1 MTHAKQIAITS
12 CGALTP
18 LGDAPSTWQAL
29 LAGTVAFAPAT
40 RNRPYL
46 AAHCELPR
54 RDESL
59 FSRRCLALAL
69 EATRGLK
76 LDPSVDASRRTLV
89 LATTK
94 AEIDQWELQRA
105 MRVAKPDQG
114 VVLSEMAR
122 ELAARLGIEC
132 RVLCVST
139 ACCSG
144 AQAVIEA
151 AEMIEDGDCD
161 EAVVIGADA
170 LSLFIEH
177 GFGALQAISKTGARP
192 FDAARDGLTLGEA
205 GAAVVLG
212 TVPVRE
218 ANKGQPAT
226 QSLGEVGSPSLDERA
241 LKGGDCPLRGQ
252 SPLLLGWGSSN
263 DANHISGPSR
273 DGSGLALAIERA
285 LGGLDKS
292 RVAAICAHGTATR
305 FNDAMEA
312 HAFRAVF
319 GERIPPVFSIKGN
332 LGHTLGAAGVL
343 ELIVSARCAQDRLAP
358 PTAGFERQSP
368 DEPKLDVV
376 HVKPR
381 SLPAGYILS
390 TNSGFGGMN
399 TALVVEAP

>member
-1 MTHAKQIAITS
+1 M
-12 CGALTP
+12 
-18 LGDAPSTWQAL
+18 
-29 LAGTVAFAPAT
+29 
-40 RNRPYL
+40 
-46 AAHCELPR
+46 EL
-54 RDESL
+54 
-59 FSRRCLALAL
+59 
-69 EATRGLK
+69 
-76 LDPSVDASRRTLV
+76 
-89 LATTK
+89 
-94 AEIDQWELQRA
+94 
-105 MRVAKPDQG
+105 
-114 VVLSEMAR
+114 
-122 ELAARLGIEC
+122 
-132 RVLCVST
+132 
-139 ACCSG
+139 
-144 AQAVIEA
+144 
-151 AEMIEDGDCD
+151 
-161 EAVVIGADA
+161 
-170 LSLFIEH
+170 
-177 GFGALQAISKTGARP
+177 
-192 FDAARDGLTLGEA
+192 
-205 GAAVVLG
+205 
-212 TVPVRE
+212 
-218 ANKGQPAT
+218 
-226 QSLGEVGSPSLDERA
+226 SP
-241 LKGGDCPLRGQ
+241 K
-252 SPLLLGWGSSN
+252 LLGWGSSN

-376 HVKPR
+376 RVKPR